1 MIMSDYETA
10 MPDFDEIADLFW
22 RLGVMQSPSQLHGF
36 LSGQIA
42 VANEPTMDVWLAQA
56 QTYME
61 GVEPTNSDENRLLM
75 QLYSSSCQ
83 QFSSGNLEYELLLPD
98 DAVEISQR
106 VECLSQWCSGFLAG
120 FAMAG
125 KDVQARG
132 VSRQYS
138 ENVAEA
144 LSDMGSISQVELSD
158 DDVNEEQRERD
169 YFEISE
175 YLRLAAITI
184 YLECKQQ
191 DETDKGE
198 PSATRS
204 SDDKKDFK
212 ARSPADLFSSKNNKL
227 H

>member
-1 MIMSDYETA
+1 MFDDEAA

-22 RLGVMQSPSQLHGF
+22 RLGVMQTPSQLQGF

-42 VANEPTMDVWLAQA
+42 VANEPSMDVWLSQA

-61 GVEPTNSDENRLLM
+61 SVEPTNSDENRVLT
-75 QLYSSSCQ
+75 QLYSSNCR
-83 QFSSGNLEYELLLPD
+83 QFSAGDLSYELLLPD
-98 DAVEISQR
+98 DAVEITQR
-106 VECLSQWCSGFLAG
+106 VECLSEWCKGFLAG

-125 KDVQARG
+125 KEVQLRG
-132 VSRQYS
+132 ESRQYS

-144 LSDMGSISQVELSD
+144 LSDMGSISQVILSED
-158 DDVNEEQRERD
+158 DIDEEQRERD

-191 DETDKGE
+191 DEAVDEG
-198 PSATRS
+198 PSKPGS
-204 SDDKKDFK
+204 NDDSKDLTV
-212 ARSPADLFSSKNNKL
+212 RSPADLFSSKNKKL

>member
-1 MIMSDYETA
+1 MTKLDDETA

-22 RLGVMQSPSQLHGF
+22 RLGVMQTPSQLQGF

-42 VANEPTMDVWLAQA
+42 VANEPAMDVWLSQAQA
-56 QTYME
+56 YIET
-61 GVEPTNSDENRLLM
+61 VEPTNSDENRLLM
-75 QLYSSSCQ
+75 QLHSSSCR
-83 QFSSGNLEYELLLPD
+83 QFSAGDLEYELLLPD
-98 DAVEISQR
+98 DAVEITQR
-106 VECLSQWCSGFLAG
+106 VECLSQWCKGFLAG

-125 KDVQARG
+125 KEVQLRG
-132 VSRQYS
+132 ESRQYS

-144 LSDMGSISQVELSD
+144 LSDMGSISQVILSED
-158 DDVNEEQRERD
+158 DIDEEQRERD

-191 DETDKGE
+191 DEVVDEK
-198 PSATRS
+198 S
-204 SDDKKDFK
+204 SEAVLSGDKKDLT